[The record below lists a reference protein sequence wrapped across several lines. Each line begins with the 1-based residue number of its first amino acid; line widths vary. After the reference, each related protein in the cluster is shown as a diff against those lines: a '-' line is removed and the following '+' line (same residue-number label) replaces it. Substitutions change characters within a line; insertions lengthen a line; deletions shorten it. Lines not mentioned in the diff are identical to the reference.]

1 MTFKEQFNLYKC
13 CIDNRIEVITKN
25 LDTHSDLKNSLSYSL
40 KAGGK
45 RIRPIMFIATL
56 EALGINYEKYVDLA
70 VAIECIH
77 TYSLIHDDLPA
88 LDNDDYR
95 RGKPSNHKAFG
106 EGMAILA
113 GDALLNLAIE
123 LALNCIDSRG
133 ALNAVKLL
141 FNYSGVY
148 GMLNGQAHDLAY
160 GNTVIENSEEA
171 LLKLDELKTGKLLT
185 APLVMASLIAE
196 EKYLNELTQL
206 GQLTGTLFQLTD
218 DLLDVVGS
226 FENMG
231 KTLGKDA
238 ATGKL
243 TAVSVFG
250 IKKTKLLIDETY
262 TSIVKMLKIF
272 DNNSF
277 FNGFYEC
284 IKNRNN

>member
-1 MTFKEQFNLYKC
+1 MTFKEQYNLYKC
-13 CIDNRIEVITKN
+13 YIDNRIEVITNN

-160 GNTVIENSEEA
+160 ENTVIENSEQA

-196 EKYLNELTQL
+196 EKYLNELAQL

-272 DNNSF
+272 DNNLF

>member
-13 CIDNRIEVITKN
+13 YIDNRIEVITNN

-95 RGKPSNHKAFG
+95 RGKLSNHKAFG

-160 GNTVIENSEEA
+160 ENTVIENSEQA

-196 EKYLNELTQL
+196 EKYLDELTQL